1 MLPGVPSVLLV
12 GIRSYHGKDAVEY
25 RVRSEKSPCRS

>member
-12 GIRSYHGKDAVEY
+12 GIRSYRDKDAVEY
-25 RVRSEKSPCRS
+25 RVTSEKRPCRN